1 MIVYACGVVCLFSVM
16 VLLVSFVTIP
26 VSVSLC
32 VFVLSRIVDVLLV
45 IRSVVV

>member
-1 MIVYACGVVCLFSVM
+1 MIVYVCGVVCVFSV
-16 VLLVSFVTIP
+16 VVSLVSFVTIS

-32 VFVLSRIVDVLLV
+32 VFLLSRIVDVLLV

>member
-1 MIVYACGVVCLFSVM
+1 MIVYVCGVVCLFSVV
-16 VLLVSFVTIP
+16 VLFVSFVTIS

-32 VFVLSRIVDVLLV
+32 VYVLSRIVDVLLV

>member
-1 MIVYACGVVCLFSVM
+1 MIVYVCGGVCVSSVV
-16 VLLVSFVTIP
+16 VLLVSFVTIS

-32 VFVLSRIVDVLLV
+32 VYVLSRIVDVLLV

>member
-1 MIVYACGVVCLFSVM
+1 MIVYVCGCVCVFSVV
-16 VLLVSFVTIP
+16 VLLVSFVTIS

-32 VFVLSRIVDVLLV
+32 VFLLSRIIDVLLV